1 MWDGVSQR
9 RLSEEGF
16 VCFLERYAEEEVEVS
31 LHYRNL
37 LATITGVQADPTE
50 VEVGLWEI

>member
-9 RLSEEGF
+9 RLSEEVF

-37 LATITGVQADPTE
+37 LATIAGVQADPTA